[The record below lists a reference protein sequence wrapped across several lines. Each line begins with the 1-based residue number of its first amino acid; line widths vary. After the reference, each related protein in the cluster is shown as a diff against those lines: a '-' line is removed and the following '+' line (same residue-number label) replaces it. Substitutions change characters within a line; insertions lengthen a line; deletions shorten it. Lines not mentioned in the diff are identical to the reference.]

1 MKQLFICWLFLNI
14 LLVACKND
22 NDDEMELKAFPE
34 SLEQMTS
41 SLRSDANMS
50 YICTLVVMLDN
61 AKT

>member
-34 SLEQMTS
+34 SLEQAIS
-41 SLRSDANMS
+41 DLRSGVDM
-50 YICTLVVMLDN
+50 
-61 AKT
+61 